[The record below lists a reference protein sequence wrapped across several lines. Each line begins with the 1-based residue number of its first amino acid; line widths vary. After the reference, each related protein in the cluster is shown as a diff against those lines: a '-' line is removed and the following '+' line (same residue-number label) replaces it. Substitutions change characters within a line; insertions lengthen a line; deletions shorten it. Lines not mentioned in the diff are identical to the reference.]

1 MIPELNRACFVLVL
15 SLNVGVALSGGDP
28 VRIAPS
34 SADPAAY
41 QQVQVAEGIQAFLS
55 PEGVTP
61 IVSGNSVVIAGED
74 GALVVDTGQ
83 FPSVTR
89 QHIAAIR
96 RFTSKPVRYVVNTH
110 WHPDHWLGNAE
121 YMKAFPGVV
130 ILGTANTR
138 QMADTKARQFITT
151 GYAESAL
158 AYVKGLLAEGKHED
172 GSSLSPIEVGYYTC
186 ALQQFAAYRAE
197 LKAVKPVLPQVT
209 FKEGLTLHLGGLDVQ
224 VFCPGRGNTGGDAVV
239 YVPSRKTLVTG
250 DLVVAPFPY
259 ASGSFIGEW
268 IQSLKTL
275 GALDVDILVPGH
287 GPVMHDKV
295 YLNRVADLL
304 SSIQAQVRQAVD
316 QGLALKATQQGIQV
330 DGYRKAMCGDDPWR
344 LFGFTGNFLRP
355 AVERAYREAK
365 AGPLQDEN

>member
-1 MIPELNRACFVLVL
+1 MIPDLGHACFALVL
-15 SLNVGVALSGGDP
+15 ALNTGVAVSAGGP
-28 VRIAPS
+28 VRTAPS
-34 SADPAAY
+34 AADPAAY
-41 QQVQVAEGIQAFLS
+41 QQVKVAEGIQAFLS

-61 IVSGNSVVIAGED
+61 IVSGNSVVIVGED

-96 RFTSKPVRYVVNTH
+96 RFTSKPVRYIVNTH

-121 YMKAFPGVV
+121 YLKAFPGVV

-151 GYAESAL
+151 GYADSAL

-172 GSSLSPIEVGYYTC
+172 GSPLSPIELGYYTC
-186 ALQQFAAYRAE
+186 ALQQFEVYRAE
-197 LKAVKPVLPQVT
+197 LLAVKPILPQVT
-209 FKEGLTLHLGGLDVQ
+209 FKDGLTLHLGGLDVQ

-259 ASGSFIGEW
+259 GSGSFIGEW
-268 IQSLKTL
+268 IQALKRL
-275 GALDVDILVPGH
+275 AALDVDTLVPGH
-287 GPVMHDKV
+287 GPVMQDRV
-295 YLNRVADLL
+295 YLNQVVDLL
-304 SSIQAQVRQAVD
+304 SSIQGQVRQAVD
-316 QGLALKATQQGIQV
+316 QGLTLKATQQAIQV

-344 LFGFTGNFLRP
+344 LFGFMGNFLRP